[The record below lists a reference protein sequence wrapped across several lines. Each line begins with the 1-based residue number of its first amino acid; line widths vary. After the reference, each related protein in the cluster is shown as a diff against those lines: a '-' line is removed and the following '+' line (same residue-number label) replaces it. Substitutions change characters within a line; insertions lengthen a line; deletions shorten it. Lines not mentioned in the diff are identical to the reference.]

1 MNPLWLVELEQLAH
15 RYPETGVLNDLPN
28 LDLGELWGALQFLRR
43 IDESHGEE
51 KETH

>member
-1 MNPLWLVELEQLAH
+1 MSLIWLIELEQLAH
-15 RYPETGVLNDLPN
+15 RYPETGAVNDLPN

-51 KETH
+51 KKAH